1 MLPGSVV
8 NGFTSFPPQPQG
20 FSKMQRPFDIKGKII
35 SLLRATHT
43 KDQGVGSREEVRKT
57 HPTAS
62 ESLDLQEFKSVNLP
76 TIVRWGFY
84 INK

>member
-1 MLPGSVV
+1 M
-8 NGFTSFPPQPQG
+8 NGFTSFPPQSQG

-35 SLLRATHT
+35 SLWRATNT
-43 KDQGVGSREEVRKT
+43 ENRGVRSGKEVRKT
-57 HPTAS
+57 QPTAP

-76 TIVRWGFY
+76 TIVQWGFY